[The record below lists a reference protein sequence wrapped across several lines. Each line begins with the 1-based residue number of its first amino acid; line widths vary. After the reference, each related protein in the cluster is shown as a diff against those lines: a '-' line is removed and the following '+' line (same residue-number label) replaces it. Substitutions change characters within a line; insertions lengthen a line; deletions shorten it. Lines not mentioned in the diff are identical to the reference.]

1 MSPINPTR
9 ADASYDALCL
19 RMERLETW
27 QIAAICCAAG
37 ALILACY
44 CVRKRAA
51 IYDSAMLAISRV

>member
-1 MSPINPTR
+1 MPPLTRTR
-9 ADASYDALCL
+9 ADASYDARCLC
-19 RMERLETW
+19 MERLETW
-27 QIAAICCAAG
+27 QIAAICCAVG